1 MNKDNYIKFISEEI
15 EKRIALKN
23 VILESTDLVSQI
35 NQSAQLCIDALK
47 NGKKI
52 LLAGNGG
59 SAADSQHIAGELVN
73 RFNFDRPGLP
83 AIALTTDSSVLT
95 SIANDY
101 EFESI
106 FSRQIESIGVSGDIF
121 FAIST
126 SGNSKNILKAAI
138 TAKKINIPII
148 SLTGIGGGELSKYS
162 DILMEVP
169 SDMTPDIQEIHIMI
183 AHLIC
188 TIIELEIFGE
198 YKNK

>member
-1 MNKDNYIKFISEEI
+1 MNNSNYIEFISEEI

-23 VILESTDLVSQI
+23 EILQSNLISKI
-35 NQSAQLCIDALK
+35 NQSAELCIKALK
-47 NGKKI
+47 NGNKI

-73 RFNFDRPGLP
+73 RFNFDRPGLA

-106 FSRQIESIGVSGDIF
+106 FSRQIESIGVPGDIF
-121 FAIST
+121 LAIST

-138 TAKKINIPII
+138 AAQEKNIPII
-148 SLTGIGGGELSKYS
+148 CLTGAGGGELSQCS
-162 DILMEVP
+162 NILLDVP

-198 YKNK
+198 YKVT

>member
-1 MNKDNYIKFISEEI
+1 MKEDNYINFISNEI

-23 VILESTDLVSQI
+23 TILNSTDLVSKI
-35 NQSAQLCIDALK
+35 NESAHLCIKALK
-47 NGKKI
+47 SGNKI

-83 AIALTTDSSVLT
+83 ALALTTDSSVLT

-121 FAIST
+121 LAIST
-126 SGNSKNILKAAI
+126 SGNSKNILKAVLA
-138 TAKKINIPII
+138 AKKMNIPII
-148 SLTGIGGGELSKYS
+148 SLTGEGGGELLDHS
-162 DILMEVP
+162 DVLIAVP
-169 SDMTPDIQEIHIMI
+169 SNMTPDIQEIHIMI
-183 AHLIC
+183 SHLIC

-198 YKNK
+198 YNNK